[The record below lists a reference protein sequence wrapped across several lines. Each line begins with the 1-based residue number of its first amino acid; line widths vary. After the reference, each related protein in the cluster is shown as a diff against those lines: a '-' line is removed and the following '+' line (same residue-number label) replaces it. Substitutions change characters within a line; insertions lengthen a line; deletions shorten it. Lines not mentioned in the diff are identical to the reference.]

1 LKQYKINNITY
12 IEMRFKVRMINN
24 QGQYYDETIIS
35 NNEAEAKKMVMAY
48 NPNSRI
54 IDAKWVYK

>member
-1 LKQYKINNITY
+1 
-12 IEMRFKVRMINN
+12 MRFKVRMINN